1 MGKFFNELFD
11 RRGCQRNGQQCDQ
24 MARLFFQYLAI
35 FKIDILHYYFCQS
48 RLKIWST
55 AKNPQPSA
63 AKTFLFCQ
71 GGEVRPIWSHWISA
85 DRSSPITQSPKISFI
100 STRWTTTGWLSGCRL
115 IVRRLKST
123 HQKMCHFS
131 VKNSENFFF
140 HLCAFEHL
148 VYS

>member
-35 FKIDILHYYFCQS
+35 LRLTFYTIIFAKVDWNFGQLLKPSTLCCQ
-48 RLKIWST
+48 
-55 AKNPQPSA
+55 NF
-63 AKTFLFCQ
+63 FLFCQ

-100 STRWTTTGWLSGCRL
+100 SKLWTTTGWLSGCRL